1 MRNQHR
7 IALALILLFN
17 AAPPTQTPAPPDPH
31 FGAVEA
37 YLLPDQAAELRVGWD
52 RMVIHWYE
60 RQPDNS
66 DQWII
71 TPEETER
78 IGTAGAWGREIVGL
92 LMGTPWW
99 ATDGVPAGGVPRG
112 LYLPVD
118 DPGNLW
124 AVFVRRMAG
133 EYKGKIN
140 HWIIWNEP
148 DIALEDYGAQFAG
161 SVEDY
166 YQLIKVAYLAAK
178 QANPDAVIHFAGLTY
193 WHDTTHGRRPYIERF
208 LEVARKDPSA
218 RAHNYYFD
226 VFTAHVYFRAETVFS
241 IINFYRNILNTHGL
255 RQPIWLNETNAAP
268 DDDPQYPAGPLLP
281 VTMDQQAA
289 FIVESNALALAAG
302 AARIAVYKFFDD
314 AGPPPGGESYGL
326 FRPDG
331 SARPAA
337 DAFRMVT
344 TYFSGVRQTT
354 YQQRPAY
361 WLVTLNRGTAI
372 TRIVWARTATTV
384 TLSLRATPN
393 TVGVELYNHRGQ
405 SSPIEPD
412 RNGYYRLTLPAA
424 ACDDVNGC
432 VVGGSPW
439 IVVETIGA
447 AAETKPARE
456 PSTGTR

>member
-1 MRNQHR
+1 MMNTHR
-7 IALALILLFN
+7 IALALLLLFN
-17 AAPPTQTPAPPDPH
+17 AAPPPQTPTPPDPR

-37 YLLPDQAAELRVGWD
+37 YLLPDQAAEYRVGWD
-52 RMVIHWYE
+52 RMIIHWYE
-60 RQPDNS
+60 RQPDS
-66 DQWII
+66 PDQWII

-78 IGTAGAWGREIVGL
+78 IGTAGVWGREIVGL

-99 ATDGVPAGGVPRG
+99 ATDGATVGGVPRG

-118 DPGNLW
+118 DPNNLW

-140 HWIIWNEP
+140 RWIIWNEP
-148 DIALEDYGAQFAG
+148 DIAVEDYGAQFEG

-178 QANPDAVIHFAGLTY
+178 QANPEAVIHFAGLTY
-193 WHDTTHGRRPYIERF
+193 WHDFTRGRRPYLERF

-218 RAHNYYFD
+218 REHNYYFD
-226 VFTAHVYFRAETVFS
+226 VFTTHVYFRSESVFS
-241 IINFYRNILNTHGL
+241 IVQFYRKILNKVGL

-268 DDDPQYPAGPLLP
+268 NDDPHYPAGPLLP

-289 FIVESNALALAAG
+289 FIIQSNALALAAG
-302 AARIAVYKFFDD
+302 AERIAVYKFFDHG
-314 AGPPPGGESYGL
+314 GPPPGGESYGL

-344 TYFSGVRQTT
+344 TYFSGAQQTT
-354 YQQRPAY
+354 YQLQPRH
-361 WLVTLNRGTAI
+361 WLVTLNRGAAI
-372 TRIVWARTATTV
+372 TRIAWARTANAV
-384 TLSLRATPN
+384 TLPLRATPN
-393 TVGVELYNHRGQ
+393 IAAVALFNHRGE
-405 SSPIEPD
+405 SIPIEAD
-412 RNGYYRLTLPAA
+412 RKGYYRLTLPAA
-424 ACDDVNGC
+424 LCDEVNGC

-447 AAETKPARE
+447 AAETKAVRE
-456 PSTGTR
+456 SG